1 MSSAFLYRDLVC
13 YNFFFFW
20 LMEIAKYTTPTEQQW
35 PCVSSLRDWHIY
47 PKREPQD
54 LALASDSSFS

>member
-1 MSSAFLYRDLVC
+1 IVCLFGFEQLGWSGGSSLPLC

-35 PCVSSLRDWHIY
+35 P
-47 PKREPQD
+47 
-54 LALASDSSFS
+54 